1 MMKTYMIV
9 DVKKKINVL
18 KQSHGK
24 LITNFYFGSIDD
36 MQKAECLE
44 NDKALVFVV
53 QEPFRK
59 RVYFAAADP
68 AACSALLSQLPEN
81 SVLEYICQDNS
92 NPFEQ
97 VFINGGMERYTRYIR
112 ITMTYSENP
121 YMVPE
126 AGRRKLLQEMYDP
139 EFGEY
144 AGEEHAVQLYQT
156 SREVFDELC
165 DDIFTLEKW
174 KKIIAD
180 KECMVYYENGE
191 LIAYYVYRLEGKKF
205 YSNLSV
211 NRGSAN
217 YLYNL
222 ERRVFEEMWNKGIR
236 TFYYWIN
243 EDNAK
248 ALRRGNEKVKMYM
261 KSYHEIYNFIYIKK

>member
-1 MMKTYMIV
+1 MKTYMIV

-24 LITNFYFGSIDD
+24 LITNYYFGSIDD

-68 AACSALLSQLPEN
+68 DACAVLLSQLPEN
-81 SVLEYICQDNS
+81 SVLEYICQDDV
-92 NPFEQ
+92 NPLEPI
-97 VFINGGMERYTRYIR
+97 FINGGMERYTSYIR
-112 ITMTYSENP
+112 ATITYSENP
-121 YMVPE
+121 YKVPE

-144 AGEEHAVQLYQT
+144 AGEEHAVQLYQIT
-156 SREVFDELC
+156 REVFDELC

-174 KKIIAD
+174 KQIIAD
-180 KECMVYYENGE
+180 KECLLYCENGE
-191 LIAYYVYRLEGKKF
+191 IIAYFVYRLEGKKF

-211 NRGSAN
+211 NKGTAD

-236 TFYYWIN
+236 TFYSWVN

-248 ALRRGNEKVKMYM
+248 ALRRENEMAKKYL
-261 KSYHEIYNFIYIKK
+261 KSRHDIYNFIYIKK